1 MEKIFT
7 VKAAVSRKVFLAS
20 IFATFKAM
28 GEAFGNNPSAEVP
41 ASDLVAKIND
51 LFDKEMDLLKDQA
64 YLEAAIAR
72 VKAESQLMKIAESI
86 KSNLD
91 VALYMDNVIESI
103 DKEYIVFTDVGI
115 KTGDHVFTLKPE
127 LCVAHF
133 VASQKNFGG
142 DSADYSQTEAA
153 ALHESFK
160 ADRVLAQ
167 TEMNSIINSG
177 LFEKYKHFSA
187 LLLNAFFTDNLKTH
201 KMNDIIKF
209 AIADDLGEFSV
220 FGAAQ

>member
-7 VKAAVSRKVFLAS
+7 VKAVVSRKVLLAS
-20 IFATFKAM
+20 VFATFKAM
-28 GEAFGNNPSAEVP
+28 GEAFGDNPSAQVP
-41 ASDLVAKIND
+41 QSDLTAKINE
-51 LFDKEMDLLKDQA
+51 LFEKEMDLLKDQA

-115 KTGDHVFTLKPE
+115 QTGDFVFTLKPE
-127 LCVAHF
+127 LCMAHF
-133 VASQKNFGG
+133 KASQKNVSGKG
-142 DSADYSQTEAA
+142 ADYSQTEAA
-153 ALHESFK
+153 SLHEEFK
-160 ADRVLAQ
+160 SDIALAQ
-167 TEMNSIINSG
+167 AEMNSVIASG
-177 LFEKYKHFSA
+177 LLEKYKHFSA

-209 AIADDLGEFSV
+209 AIADDLGEFNV
-220 FGAAQ
+220 LGAAQ